1 MDKGNVQ
8 RFKTI
13 LEFRQQELRLSIQH
27 QRQSART
34 AGREAD
40 AVDHATTSSE
50 RELLLQQRNREQG
63 LLRMVEAALER
74 IRDGSFGQ
82 CISCGNEIEVKRLQA
97 VPWTRY
103 CIQCQEDFER

>member
-1 MDKGNVQ
+1 MNRSEIQ
-8 RFKTI
+8 RFKTL
-13 LEFRQQELRLSIQH
+13 LEVRQHELRLSIQQ
-27 QRQSART
+27 QRQFAST
-34 AGREAD
+34 AEPEAD

-63 LLRMVEAALER
+63 LLRMVEVALER

-82 CISCGNEIEVKRLQA
+82 CISCGNEIDVKRLQA